1 MLDIELQTI
10 SSGYDR
16 KTCWVHPRPGLV
28 PGNPVKVVVTMSR
41 MSLAQGKN
49 DVYYSLHEMRTATT
63 AARPGKTSSSARSF
77 PMAPRIP
84 TTAAWRA

>member
-49 DVYYSLHEMRTATT
+49 DVYYSLHEMRTDDG
-63 AARPGKTSSSARSF
+63 GKTWSGPVEHVDTLGR
-77 PMAPRIP
+77 R
-84 TTAAWRA
+84 TLED

>member
-10 SSGYDR
+10 SSGYER
-16 KTCWVHPRPGLV
+16 KTCWVLPRPGRV

-49 DVYYSLHEMRTATT
+49 DVYYSLHEMRTDDG
-63 AARPGKTSSSARSF
+63 GKTWSVPRGSENEMNCCALGSAS
-77 PMAPRIP
+77 
-84 TTAAWRA
+84 